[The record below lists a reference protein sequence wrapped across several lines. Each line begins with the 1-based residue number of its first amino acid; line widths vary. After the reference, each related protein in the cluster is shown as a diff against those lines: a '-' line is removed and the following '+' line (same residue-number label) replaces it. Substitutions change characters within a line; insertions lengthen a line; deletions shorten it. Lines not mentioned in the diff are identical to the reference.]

1 MVVNFPLLKIIKNKL
16 FMTSYFVYAIIT
28 LIPFFVIYLTI
39 KAAVRGFNAKK
50 SDKNLKKT
58 II

>member
-1 MVVNFPLLKIIKNKL
+1 LKIIKNKL

>member
-16 FMTSYFVYAIIT
+16 FMTSYFIYVIIV
-28 LIPFFVIYLTI
+28 LILFFVIYLTI
-39 KAAVRGFNAKK
+39 KAAVRGFNVKK
-50 SDKNLKKT
+50 SDKNLKNT